1 MRLQPGILA
10 LAMLAGLAIGAQA
23 QEAPPPEALDPE
35 MPAVEPLQ
43 PRDALPS
50 RTIPAADAAQ
60 GQAPVLTLDQDLL
73 YLDSAWGK
81 RAQARLEAE
90 GQVIAAENERL
101 TQLLSAEEAR
111 LTSQR
116 AVLPAAEFRRLAEN
130 FDLRATEVRRERAQA
145 VQALNAWA
153 EADRTAFFRAAL
165 PVMGQVMQ
173 DRGAV
178 AVLDRRT
185 VFVSLDAIDV
195 TDDLVTAVNRRLG
208 DGEGAVPLPQ
218 ADKPQAEASGQAGD
232 PMPDQVE

>member
-1 MRLQPGILA
+1 MRLRHGILA
-10 LAMLAGLAIGAQA
+10 LTLLAGLAGFAQA
-23 QEAPPPEALDPE
+23 QDAPPAEPLDPE

-43 PRDALPS
+43 PRDDLPTS
-50 RTIPAADAAQ
+50 TIPAAGTAQ

-73 YLDSAWGK
+73 YLTSAWGR
-81 RAQARLEAE
+81 RAQTRLEAE
-90 GQVIAAENERL
+90 GEIIATENERL

-111 LTSQR
+111 LTGQR
-116 AVLPAAEFRRLAEN
+116 AALPAAEFRRMAEN

-195 TDDLVTAVNRRLG
+195 TGDLVAALDRRLG
-208 DGEGAVPLPQ
+208 NGEGAVPLPQ
-218 ADKPQAEASGQAGD
+218 EDAPQGSGQTGD
-232 PMPDQVE
+232 ALPDQVE